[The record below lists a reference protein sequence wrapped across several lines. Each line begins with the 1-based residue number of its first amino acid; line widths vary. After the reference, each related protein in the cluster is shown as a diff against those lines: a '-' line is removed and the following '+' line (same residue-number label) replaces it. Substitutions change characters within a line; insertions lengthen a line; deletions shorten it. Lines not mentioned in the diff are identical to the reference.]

1 MMGSTPTLLIMDE
14 PTAALGVRET
24 AEVYELMRRCRDGG
38 AAILLISHDMEEV
51 FEVTDRI
58 TVMRLGRTVTT
69 LDKADVTS
77 DQIVGLITGSI
88 ESL

>member
-1 MMGSTPTLLIMDE
+1 M
-14 PTAALGVRET
+14 
-24 AEVYELMRRCRDGG
+24 
-38 AAILLISHDMEEV
+38 
-51 FEVTDRI
+51 TDRI